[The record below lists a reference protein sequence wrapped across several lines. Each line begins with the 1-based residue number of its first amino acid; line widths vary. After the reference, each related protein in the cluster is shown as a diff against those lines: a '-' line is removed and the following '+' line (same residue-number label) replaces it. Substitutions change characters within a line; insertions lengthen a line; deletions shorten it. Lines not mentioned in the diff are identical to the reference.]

1 MMDIF
6 KQKRFLGF
14 VVALLVVLNAALL
27 TLLWLGRPANRPGLA
42 GGREMQKDRP
52 PMEQML
58 RKELGFD
65 DQQIQTYLEL
75 REKHQQQ
82 FVKLNSQLQ
91 QIKKQMFDQVFEEN
105 PDSVLSAELLDK
117 SVQLQQQ
124 IDRITYAHL
133 LALKD
138 LCKADQQGQL
148 KKLVAE
154 VFKIN
159 RPQPGP
165 PGKPGAGPSN
175 RPGDMPPPPR

>member
-1 MMDIF
+1 MDIF

-14 VVALLVVLNAALL
+14 MVGLLVVLNVALL
-27 TLLWLGRPANRPGLA
+27 TLLWLGRPANRPGLP
-42 GGREMQKDRP
+42 GGRKMQTDRP

-58 RKELGFD
+58 RQELGFD
-65 DQQIQTYLEL
+65 DQQIRTYLDL

-82 FVKLNSQLQ
+82 FVKLNGQMQ
-91 QIKKQMFDQVFEEN
+91 QVKKQMFDQVFEEN
-105 PDSVLSAELLDK
+105 PDSTLSTELLEK

-133 LALKD
+133 LALKN

-154 VFKIN
+154 VFKMN
-159 RPQPGP
+159 GPQPGR
-165 PGKPGAGPSN
+165 PGKPGARPSN
-175 RPGDMPPPPR
+175 QPDEMPPPPR